1 MKLSP
6 RTQDYAEFIILIKMN
21 LVALE
26 KAMNERRFD
35 EANFLA
41 TELKVNAMLLSD
53 VITKKVM

>member
-1 MKLSP
+1 MKLAP
-6 RTQDYAEFIILIKMN
+6 RTHDYAEFIIMIKMN

-26 KAMNERRFD
+26 KAMNEHKFD

-41 TELKVNAMLLSD
+41 NELKVNAMLLSD